1 MNNDVYIIEKNTLT
15 DIADAVRE
23 ITGEAGTIAPTAIAS
38 KIRAAAGSGGVE
50 VPLITVNL
58 TVEGDYP
65 VNISYITVVDSV
77 LQHQQVQQTFQHT
90 FQTIRNSLFE
100 LWTSEAPN
108 EWNDTFYPPIS
119 TADNGYYVG
128 GAGMDSSMAAIH
140 ALCDDE
146 SDSINI
152 TVTTSLL

>member
-23 ITGEAGTIAPTAIAS
+23 ITGETGAIAPTAIAS

-58 TVEGDYP
+58 TVEGEYP
-65 VNISYITVVDSV
+65 VNISYLTVVDNV

-90 FQTIRNSLFE
+90 FQTIRNILFE
-100 LWTSEAPN
+100 LWTDQTQNA
-108 EWNDTFYPPIS
+108 WNDTFYPSIS
-119 TADNGYYVG
+119 TTGNGHYVG
-128 GAGMDSSMAAIH
+128 AAGADSSMAAVY

-152 TVTTSLL
+152 TIATSSW

>member
-15 DIADAVRE
+15 EIADAVRE
-23 ITGEAGTIAPTAIAS
+23 ITGETGAIAPTAIAS

-58 TVEGDYP
+58 TVEGEYP
-65 VNISYITVVDSV
+65 VNISYLTVVDNV
-77 LQHQQVQQTFQHT
+77 LQHQQVYQIFEYT
-90 FQTIRNSLFE
+90 FQTVRNNLFE

-108 EWNDTFYPPIS
+108 EWSDTFYPPIS
-119 TADNGYYVG
+119 TTDNGHYVG
-128 GAGMDSSMAAIH
+128 AAGADSSMAAVY

-152 TVTTSLL
+152 TIATSSW